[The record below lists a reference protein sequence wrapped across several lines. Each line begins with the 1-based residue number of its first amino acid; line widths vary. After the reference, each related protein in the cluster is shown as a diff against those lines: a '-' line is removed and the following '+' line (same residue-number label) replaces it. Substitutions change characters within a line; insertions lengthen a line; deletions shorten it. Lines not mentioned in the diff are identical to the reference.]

1 MDAEPDDA
9 KRAWVERVLAVNF
22 GAEAPP
28 RKTNSIS
35 PGVAFTQSRLIWD
48 STRKQVQSELQKL
61 EKEILAECEEE
72 PDFETIA
79 SNSKILYTVLDFL
92 DERLID
98 KLDEAL
104 NADTPEKRSALH
116 TEARNIID
124 EYVDYV
130 AGDELLH
137 DIDDNGFLD
146 IRIRD
151 TVSSQL
157 EAISRNLK
165 ALAA

>member
-1 MDAEPDDA
+1 MGAEPDDE

-22 GAEAPP
+22 AAAPTQGKP
-28 RKTNSIS
+28 GSIS
-35 PGVAFTQSRLIWD
+35 PAVAFTQSRLIWD
-48 STRKQVQSELQKL
+48 TTRKQVQAELQKL
-61 EKEILAECEEE
+61 EKTILAECEEE
-72 PDFETIA
+72 PDFKTIA

-104 NADTPEKRSALH
+104 NADTPEKRTALH
-116 TEARNIID
+116 NEARDIID

-130 AGDELLH
+130 AADELLH

-157 EAISRNLK
+157 ETISRNLK
-165 ALAA
+165 ALA